1 MKKKVLF
8 MGIIRLKNR
17 AGVASVAAVCGKKE
31 YDGNFGDRYDE
42 HSDDDTFEQKTFE
55 YAEEEMQRRCFS
67 HALRKGGFKPGDI
80 DAIFAGDLMNQC
92 TASSYG
98 LIDYRIPYIGLF
110 GACSTMAEAVTL
122 AALTVDGG
130 YFRRA
135 AAAVSS
141 HNCTA
146 ERQFRTPIEYGGQRT
161 PTAQWTVTGAGCA
174 VIDKATSCMYIR
186 EVLPGK
192 IVDMG
197 VTDAANMG
205 AAMAP
210 AAADTLKRYFD
221 ESGLKPSDF
230 DVILSGDLGHEG
242 RTITAELCGC
252 DGIELGENYYDC
264 GELIYKPEQDVHS
277 GGSGCGCSA
286 LGLAVYLYERFL
298 KKEIKNALF
307 IGTGALMSPMS
318 VAQGHSIPGIAHL
331 VRFVSEV

>member
-1 MKKKVLF
+1 